1 MKNSLLV
8 TMLLIPLLMLTA
20 CAGGEAEPTPTPI
33 PTPTPTPTAETTV
46 RSWFDAYVAVDADR
60 LVALHKPERREIQRA
75 GYESFVP
82 GAGDAFEEL
91 EFEVLSESENESVIE
106 ARANSVW
113 GGGPTPTPVRWK
125 FRLSKQDGEWLIHGL
140 SGHVPRGLLVWV
152 EVVVT
157 DVQGKLIPGAKV
169 SISAG
174 DGQQATQL
182 TDNSG
187 LAVFPDAARARA
199 GLSPNPPKG

>member
-1 MKNSLLV
+1 M
-8 TMLLIPLLMLTA
+8 
-20 CAGGEAEPTPTPI
+20 
-33 PTPTPTPTAETTV
+33 PTPTPTAETTV
-46 RSWFDAYVAVDADR
+46 RSWFDAYAALDADR
-60 LVALHKPERREIQRA
+60 LVALHIPERREIQRA

-82 GAGDAFEEL
+82 APGEAFEDL

-106 ARANSVW
+106 ARANRVW
-113 GGGPTPTPVRWK
+113 GHGPTPTPVRWK

-140 SGHVPRGLLVWV
+140 SGFVPKGLLVWV

-157 DVQGKLIPGAKV
+157 DVQGNLIPGAKV

-174 DGQQATQL
+174 DGQQETQL

-187 LAVFPDAARARA
+187 LAVFPDATRGG
-199 GLSPNPPKG
+199 GLSITVEKKGFTYYGSDVGLGSYTLQIGPE